1 MPYLDMQDH
10 EHFVH
15 LVQPFLAA
23 HPEDRAVNEEIRT
36 QEDRPSEYFLSADGI
51 RRMALWARE
60 RHLLRRKDA
69 ARLRE
74 VAAYVFAHPRDVVT
88 LTPRVLGTPP
98 RLQLTV
104 LATEIYGWL
113 YAGAPEHDTE
123 VIAFTLEAAS
133 VRSSC
138 TRGYWNSPRR
148 NEKDPN

>member
-1 MPYLDMQDH
+1 
-10 EHFVH
+10 
-15 LVQPFLAA
+15 
-23 HPEDRAVNEEIRT
+23 
-36 QEDRPSEYFLSADGI
+36 
-51 RRMALWARE
+51 MALWARE